1 MSTIACKSKRNDT
14 KRKGNINSSDN
25 CAFEFALTKK
35 NHIKRNGH
43 ARKQAIALKY
53 QVNFFRL
60 P

>member
-35 NHIKRNGH
+35 KPH
-43 ARKQAIALKY
+43 
-53 QVNFFRL
+53 
-60 P
+60 